1 MDIESCPR
9 TTKYGSS
16 CHEIVKAPRSDAASA
31 WPTCASCRTG
41 FLLRST
47 FFRSATE
54 KMLTTRAPKLLL
66 KRVEYKDRSLSQEIL
81 SCHPT
86 DDVSTTNDG
95 SFQFVRSHSPPQFSN
110 LASAVYGKATVSR
123 RYHHVVSGRYHHGEA
138 L

>member
-54 KMLTTRAPKLLL
+54 NMLTTRAPKLLL

-86 DDVSTTNDG
+86 DDVRAQRTTVPFAVCSFALSSTIFEFGFCLWESNG
-95 SFQFVRSHSPPQFSN
+95 KSSISPCCKRSIPPW
-110 LASAVYGKATVSR
+110 
-123 RYHHVVSGRYHHGEA
+123 
-138 L
+138 